1 MPQKICNLLHNMA
14 QHFFQVTFSTSNVRA
29 ADMQSNRQVREGG
42 GAKEE
47 KRAENGNGR
56 DCDCGGSKE
65 RKLSPT
71 VELFKSSL
79 RRSRP
84 PAEGSLHG
92 DPLLSGSGSLFLSL
106 SPPFNRAEHPKEE
119 QTQQIRG

>member
-1 MPQKICNLLHNMA
+1 
-14 QHFFQVTFSTSNVRA
+14 
-29 ADMQSNRQVREGG
+29 MQSNRQVREGG

-79 RRSRP
+79 RSRP

>member
-92 DPLLSGSGSLFLSL
+92 DPLLS
-106 SPPFNRAEHPKEE
+106 SPAPFNSAEYPRDEL
-119 QTQQIRG
+119 IRG